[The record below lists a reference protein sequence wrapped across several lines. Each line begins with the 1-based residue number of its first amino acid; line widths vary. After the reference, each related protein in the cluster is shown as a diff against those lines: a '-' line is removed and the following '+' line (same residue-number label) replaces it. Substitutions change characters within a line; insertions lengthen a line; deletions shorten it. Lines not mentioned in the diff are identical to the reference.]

1 MAENNNLY
9 TLLTT
14 NHLLVP
20 QLPQETLDRLFG
32 LFHIRD
38 RDIQKIFDALEI
50 DNKST
55 DTTTTMNAEQLNI
68 QIKAIVANL
77 PHTIAM
83 NLSGYNLFEERKY
96 LRHISDIYEQEN
108 KLVEE
113 GFRDEYSVIEDVKD
127 YKSKFKLYKKQE
139 KGIKIVKIV
148 SEDRKN
154 SLVDALKEYSNKILR
169 DEYINNKTLRELQQ
183 KVRELEQEA
192 SKSKQ
197 EVGEL
202 EQEVSKLQQK
212 VSELQQNTQ

>member
-148 SEDRKN
+148 SE
-154 SLVDALKEYSNKILR
+154 YSNKILR